1 MAADRQPTIESLLLI
16 RRIEEFLYTEAD
28 VLDER
33 RYEEWLDLLTDD
45 VRYWMP
51 MARNMQ
57 FGDERRE
64 WTRELQDLA
73 WFDEGKTTLT
83 QRVQQIMT
91 GIHWAEEPASRVTH
105 MVTNVELVEANPS
118 IEAPSEVTVKC
129 RFLVYRNRLQDET
142 DLLVGKRRDV
152 LRAAGDSWQIARREV
167 FLDQTVLLAKN
178 LTVFF

>member
-1 MAADRQPTIESLLLI
+1 MTDHYEAIAPLLLKQT
-16 RRIEEFLYTEAD
+16 IEEFLYQEAEL
-28 VLDER
+28 LDER
-33 RYEEWLDLLTDD
+33 RYEEWLELLADD

-51 MARNMQ
+51 MARNVQ
-57 FGDERRE
+57 YGDAGRE

-73 WFDEGKTTLT
+73 WFDEGKITLT

-105 MVTNVELVEANPS
+105 MVTNVEVVDVVPS
-118 IEAPSEVTVKC
+118 LSAPAEVTVKC

-142 DLLVGKRRDV
+142 DFLVGKRRDV
-152 LRAAGDSWQIARREV
+152 LRKVDGGWKIARREI